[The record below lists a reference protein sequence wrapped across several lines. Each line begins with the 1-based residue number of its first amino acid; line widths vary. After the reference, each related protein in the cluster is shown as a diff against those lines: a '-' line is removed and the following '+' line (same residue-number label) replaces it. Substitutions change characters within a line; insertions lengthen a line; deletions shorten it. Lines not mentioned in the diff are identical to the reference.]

1 MFTEYLPLC
10 RKEVFSYLH
19 AYPFSK
25 LLHSTIVRNSTSRV
39 IESTD
44 NPTLFANDQGSEIPD
59 SSHFYKIFRTFYSTN
74 SDAVNSAKYDAATAT
89 FAPVIRNDSTWK
101 DDTTITL
108 HNIPNKTFVLQL
120 DDRRNVSGEVTTL

>member
-1 MFTEYLPLC
+1 MFTEYLLLC
-10 RKEVFSYLH
+10 RKEVFFYLH

-39 IESTD
+39 VESTD
-44 NPTLFANDQGSEIPD
+44 SPTLFANDQGSEIPD
-59 SSHFYKIFRTFYSTN
+59 SSHFYKIFRTFYSTD
-74 SDAVNSAKYDAATAT
+74 SDAVNSAKYDAATTT
-89 FAPVIRNDSTWK
+89 FAPSVIRNDSTWK

-108 HNIPNKTFVLQL
+108 HNKTFVLQL